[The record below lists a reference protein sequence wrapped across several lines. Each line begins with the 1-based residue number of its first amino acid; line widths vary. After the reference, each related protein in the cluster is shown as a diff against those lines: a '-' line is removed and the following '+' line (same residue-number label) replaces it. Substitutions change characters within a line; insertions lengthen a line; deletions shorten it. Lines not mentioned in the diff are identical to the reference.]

1 MCYIN
6 KVVRSYCFKKHTI
19 QSSIK
24 VNEKCSNDSRGL
36 NSIGHQIETHTRT
49 ADTQCAEPS
58 PRAHLM
64 STSLKVVSMAQVFW
78 ASFSLWAILSR
89 MRFIFTCRRRTEEG
103 PGGAVTPQRTPPD
116 GTMETPP
123 EVRRLLY
130 SDRTGGPLWLSQN
143 KYEM

>member
-1 MCYIN
+1 MYEMCYIN

-24 VNEKCSNDSRGL
+24 VNEKWSNDSRGL
-36 NSIGHQIETHTRT
+36 ISIGHQIEAHTRT
-49 ADTQCAEPS
+49 ADTLQCAEPS
-58 PRAHLM
+58 PGAHLM

-103 PGGAVTPQRTPPD
+103 PGGGTGRLHHSGPPL
-116 GTMETPP
+116 TALWRPP
-123 EVRRLLY
+123 RR
-130 SDRTGGPLWLSQN
+130 
-143 KYEM
+143 